1 MPSNLSLR
9 ASGYYFRYV
18 IPLRFRPLLSTI
30 ELKYTLRTTSR
41 KLANKRAR
49 AVAARVDSLLETLAR
64 TQRVLTDKQ
73 IRDTIRQY
81 VEEAGEQFY
90 EEHLT
95 SDNRYREGNIDH
107 LESQVTGLD
116 HVLAHSNLTGDKSVA
131 AGWDFAGDIQ
141 AEVCSL
147 FGLDASTVNRRD
159 IQFLK
164 ACQSWTAATKQ
175 LYEDHLQ
182 RLHGEVVEPKQAAAS
197 TEIPQAPQGPLVS
210 EVLDPFLVDRSKRKD
225 ITARTAT
232 GYRQFVQLF
241 IDTMG
246 DIPVA
251 SVTPAIATEWRDKLL
266 EYPKNRTKVKA
277 YRDLTPRQLLSM
289 DIPPEHCLSKATVN
303 NHLVH
308 LSTVFGDLV
317 RLQTIPINPFT
328 GHELKTKQKSY
339 TPFTPSDLDLIF
351 TSSMYKPNSNNRA
364 GWKRTQAHRW
374 LLPLALFTG
383 CRAGELVQLRLADIT
398 VIDGILTASIFP
410 YSINQAFHRTA
421 RGLSAFS

>member
-49 AVAARVDSLLETLAR
+49 TVAARVDSLLETLAR

-116 HVLAHSNLTGDKSVA
+116 HVLAHSNFTGDKSVA

-364 GWKRTQAHRW
+364 GWKRTQAHWW

-383 CRAGELVQLRLADIT
+383 CRAGELVQLRLADMT